1 MFDLIFESNPNWSWE
16 TFILYYLVS
25 VVVVTLCKNGVGT
38 TNMIN
43 GNSHLLMHK
52 RNDNYVLFFLAYLIL
67 VILATIRS
75 DKVGMDTWK
84 YVEQFMYINQTL
96 LDDFDWAQLLLF
108 HQVEPLYLL
117 FIVSVRSITDNY
129 HVFFLC
135 LYSLVA
141 GAYILFI
148 KYFLQKGMN
157 CAFLKLF
164 IIFYVGNMSGMRSAL
179 AMVPL
184 LLSIIALDKRQYK
197 LAISYNI
204 AAIFCHYTMIYNL
217 LIIVGVWIVR
227 RFSFLQKKKWAIL
240 AFMVILL
247 ISMFGTSSLIG
258 IFAETKYSF
267 YTKDASEMSFFGSMI
282 YVILGMFLLKDFY
295 RLNNNKYQQ
304 TLFYI
309 VLLLLISYP
318 FLYVTAAY
326 RIPNYYALPRLII
339 WCTIIDGFLAKNNMS
354 KEAITL
360 GSEIIVFAY
369 MLMRF
374 HKTADECFMYVI

>member
-67 VILATIRS
+67 LILATIRS

-96 LDDFDWAQLLLF
+96 LDDFDWAKLLLF

-148 KYFLQKGMN
+148 KYSLVNLTPLSKRILSL
-157 CAFLKLF
+157 CA
-164 IIFYVGNMSGMRSAL
+164 SAK
-179 AMVPL
+179 
-184 LLSIIALDKRQYK
+184 S
-197 LAISYNI
+197 
-204 AAIFCHYTMIYNL
+204 
-217 LIIVGVWIVR
+217 
-227 RFSFLQKKKWAIL
+227 
-240 AFMVILL
+240 
-247 ISMFGTSSLIG
+247 TSS
-258 IFAETKYSF
+258 S
-267 YTKDASEMSFFGSMI
+267 
-282 YVILGMFLLKDFY
+282 
-295 RLNNNKYQQ
+295 
-304 TLFYI
+304 
-309 VLLLLISYP
+309 
-318 FLYVTAAY
+318 
-326 RIPNYYALPRLII
+326 
-339 WCTIIDGFLAKNNMS
+339 
-354 KEAITL
+354 
-360 GSEIIVFAY
+360 
-369 MLMRF
+369 
-374 HKTADECFMYVI
+374 

>member
-1 MFDLIFESNPNWSWE
+1 MFDLFFESNPNWSWK

-25 VVVVTLCKNGVGT
+25 VIVVALCKNGVGT
-38 TNMIN
+38 TNTLS
-43 GNSHLLMHK
+43 GNSHLLIHK
-52 RNDNYVLFFLAYLIL
+52 RNDKYVFFFLAYLIL

-84 YVEQFMYINQTL
+84 YVEQFMYVDQTL
-96 LDDFDWAQLLLF
+96 LNDFDWRQILLF
-108 HQVEPLYLL
+108 YQVEPLYLL
-117 FIVSVRSITDNY
+117 FIVFVRSITDNY

-157 CAFLKLF
+157 SSFLKLF

-197 LAISYNI
+197 LAIGYSI

-217 LIIVGVWIVR
+217 LIIVGVWVLR
-227 RFSFLQKKKWAIL
+227 RFSFLQKKRWAIL
-240 AFMVILL
+240 AFMVVLL
-247 ISMFGTSSLIG
+247 ISMIGTSSLIG
-258 IFAETKYSF
+258 IFADTKYSF

-282 YVILGMFLLKDFY
+282 YVILGVFLLKDY
-295 RLNNNKYQQ
+295 HRLNNNRYQQ

-309 VLLLLISYP
+309 VLLLLITYP

-339 WCTIIDGFLAKNNMS
+339 WCTIIDGFLIKYHSS
-354 KEAITL
+354 KSVITF
-360 GSEIIVFAY
+360 GSEIIVFTY